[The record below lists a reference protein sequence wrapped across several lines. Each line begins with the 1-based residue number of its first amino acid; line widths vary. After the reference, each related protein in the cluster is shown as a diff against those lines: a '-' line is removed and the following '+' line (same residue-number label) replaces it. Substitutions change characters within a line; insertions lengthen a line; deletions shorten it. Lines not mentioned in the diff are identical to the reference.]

1 MKKIFSQFV
10 VFVPMLAYMFFVPDI
25 CGAQSVVGKWKR
37 NLSHVF
43 SFDKS
48 TGKKVFVS
56 DEYQKQY
63 DAATAGNGYKEI
75 LEMKSDNT
83 FTSTVTAEGKQT
95 VHSGKYSISGNI
107 LDMNIPLVKGQKSVI
122 TVVSLTPSTM
132 IWNLVFM
139 EKSNGIQYDK
149 M

>member
-1 MKKIFSQFV
+1 MKKIFNQSVLFV
-10 VFVPMLAYMFFVPDI
+10 LMLAYMFFIPYI

-48 TGKKVFVS
+48 GKKVFVS

-63 DAATAGNGYKEI
+63 DAATRENAYKEI

-83 FTSTVTAEGKQT
+83 YTSTVTAGGKET
-95 VHSGKYSISGNI
+95 VHSGKYSLSGKT
-107 LDMNIPLVKGQKSVI
+107 LDMNIPLVKGQKTVI
-122 TVVSLTPSTM
+122 TIVSLTGTTM

-139 EKSNGIQYDK
+139 DKSNGIQYDK
-149 M
+149 L

>member
-1 MKKIFSQFV
+1 MKKIFSQTS
-10 VFVPMLAYMFFVPDI
+10 VFVLILASLFFMADT
-25 CGAQSVVGKWKR
+25 CEAQSIVGKWKR

-43 SFDKS
+43 SIDKS

-63 DAATAGNGYKEI
+63 DAATAENGYQEI

-83 FTSTVTAEGKQT
+83 FTSTVTAGGKQN
-95 VHSGKYSISGNI
+95 VRSGKYSLSGNT

-122 TVVSLTPSTM
+122 TIVSLTPSIM

>member
-1 MKKIFSQFV
+1 MKKIFNQSV
-10 VFVPMLAYMFFVPDI
+10 VFVLMLAFMFFIPDV

-37 NLSHVF
+37 NLSHIF

-56 DEYQKQY
+56 AEYQKQY
-63 DAATAGNGYKEI
+63 DAATKENGYMEI
-75 LEMKSDNT
+75 LEMRSDNT
-83 FTSTVTAEGKQT
+83 YTSTATAGGQQT
-95 VHSGKYSISGNI
+95 VHSGKYSLSGNI
-107 LDMNIPLVKGQKSVI
+107 LDMNTPLVKGQKSVI
-122 TVVSLTPSTM
+122 TVVSVTPSTM

-139 EKSNGIQYDK
+139 DKSNGIQYDK

>member
-1 MKKIFSQFV
+1 MKKMFYQSV
-10 VFVPMLAYMFFVPDI
+10 VFVLMLAYMFFIPDI

-56 DEYQKQY
+56 DEYQKQF
-63 DAATAGNGYKEI
+63 DAANAENGYMEI

-83 FTSTVTAEGKQT
+83 YISTATAGGKQT
-95 VHSGKYSISGNI
+95 VHTGKYTLSGNI
-107 LDMNIPLVKGQKSVI
+107 LDMNMPLVQGQKSVI
-122 TVVSLTPSTM
+122 TVVSLTQSTM

-139 EKSNGIQYDK
+139 NKSNGIQYDK

>member
-1 MKKIFSQFV
+1 MKKIFNHSV
-10 VFVPMLAYMFFVPDI
+10 VIVLMLAYMFFIPDV

-63 DAATAGNGYKEI
+63 DAANAENGYIEI

-83 FTSTVTAEGKQT
+83 YTSTATAGGKQI
-95 VHSGKYSISGNI
+95 VHSGKYSLSGNI
-107 LDMNIPLVKGQKSVI
+107 LDMNMPLVKGQKSVI

-139 EKSNGIQYDK
+139 NKSNGIQYDK

>member
-1 MKKIFSQFV
+1 MKKIFNQTSLFV
-10 VFVPMLAYMFFVPDI
+10 LILACQVFITDK
-25 CGAQSVVGKWKR
+25 CGAQSIVGKWKR

-43 SFDKS
+43 SIDKT

-63 DAATAGNGYKEI
+63 DAATAENGYQEI

-83 FTSTVTAEGKQT
+83 FTSTVTAGGKQT
-95 VHSGKYSISGNI
+95 VRSGKYSLLGKI

-122 TVVSLTPSTM
+122 TIISLTPSTM
-132 IWNLVFM
+132 IWDLEFM
-139 EKSNGIQYDK
+139 NKSNGIQYDK

>member
-1 MKKIFSQFV
+1 MKKIFKQSGLFV
-10 VFVPMLAYMFFVPDI
+10 LMLACMFFIPDI

-48 TGKKVFVS
+48 GKKVFVS

-63 DAATAGNGYKEI
+63 DAATAENGYMEI
-75 LEMKSDNT
+75 LELKSDNT
-83 FTSTVTAEGKQT
+83 YTSTATVGGKQT
-95 VHSGKYSISGNI
+95 VHSGKYLLSGN
-107 LDMNIPLVKGQKSVI
+107 LLEMNIPLVKGQKSVI

-139 EKSNGIQYDK
+139 DKSNGIQYDK